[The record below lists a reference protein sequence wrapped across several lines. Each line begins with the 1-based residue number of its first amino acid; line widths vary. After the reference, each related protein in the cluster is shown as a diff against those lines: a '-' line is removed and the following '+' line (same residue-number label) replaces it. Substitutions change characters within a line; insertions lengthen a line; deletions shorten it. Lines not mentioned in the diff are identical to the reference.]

1 MTNPLVNDCMN
12 ELNLTAE
19 QAQGAVGLVLTQLKK
34 RLSDAD
40 YKILEAS
47 LPNTGEIITQA
58 PKSRHTFLSALA
70 GPLGGDKGK
79 LLMELRQGLQDLDIP
94 TDLHRPLADTLK
106 TSFET
111 HYPELQSLVEKL
123 QI

>member
-1 MTNPLVNDCMN
+1 MS
-12 ELNLTAE
+12 ELNLTPK
-19 QAQGAVGLVLTQLKK
+19 QAQGTVGLVLRQLKK

-40 YKILEAS
+40 YKTLEAS
-47 LPNTGEIITQA
+47 LPNTGEMIAQA
-58 PKSRHTFLSALA
+58 PESRHTFLSALA
-70 GPLGGDKGK
+70 GPLGGEKGK
-79 LLMELRQGLQDLDIP
+79 LLMELRQGLQGLDIP

-111 HYPELQSLVEKL
+111 HYPDLQFLVEKV